1 MIESAIYITNQ
12 MSKYIIP
19 FLLVGIPFYGLII
32 KKIKVYESF
41 VDGAKEGFEIALRI
55 IPYLVAILV
64 AVGMFRASGAMELFI
79 SLISPFLNIIGFP
92 AENVPLAMMRPLS
105 GSGSLGLFTD
115 LVNEYGTDSLYTKI
129 GATMF
134 GSTETTFYVL
144 AVYFGSV
151 GVRKSRH
158 ALIAGLI
165 ADTVGVIAAVYICK
179 IIFIA

>member
-1 MIESAIYITNQ
+1 MIDSFILLTNQ
-12 MSKYIIP
+12 ISKYIIP
-19 FLLVGIPFYGLII
+19 FLLVGIPFYGLVF

-41 VDGAKEGFEIALRI
+41 VDGAKDGFDIAVRI
-55 IPYLVAILV
+55 MPYLIAILV
-64 AVGMFRASGAMELFI
+64 AIGMFRASGAMELFI
-79 SLISPFLNIIGFP
+79 SFISPFLNIVGFP
-92 AENVPLAMMRPLS
+92 PENVPLAIMRPLS

-115 LVNEYGTDSLYTKI
+115 LVNEYGTDSIFTKI
-129 GATMF
+129 GATMY

-151 GVRKSRH
+151 GIRKSRH

-179 IIFIA
+179 IIFI

>member
-1 MIESAIYITNQ
+1 MIDNVIVFTNQ
-12 MSKYIIP
+12 ISRYIIP

-32 KKIKVYESF
+32 KKVKVYESF
-41 VDGAKEGFEIALRI
+41 VDGAKEGFEISLKI

-64 AVGMFRASGAMELFI
+64 AIGMFRASGAMEQ
-79 SLISPFLNIIGFP
+79 LIYFLTPILNIIGFQP
-92 AENVPLAMMRPLS
+92 ENLPLAIMRPLS

-115 LVNEYGTDSLYTKI
+115 LVNQYGVDSIYTKI

-151 GVRKSRH
+151 GIRKSRY
-158 ALIAGLI
+158 ALAAGLI
-165 ADTVGVIAAVYICK
+165 ADIVGILSAVYICK
-179 IIFIA
+179 ILFL